1 MTFSPFRLKITTMK
15 KDRKRKLPR
24 IVAVLLT
31 IVVILVSIPLLLA
44 GISLF
49 GRIPVDSVFPD
60 DYMAYADIPNPV
72 RAASRIMKHRGI
84 DSLLADP
91 VFTPVAPT
99 VSLLQETSLLDN
111 PLVHIALNNPLT
123 GALYQDSTIL
133 LCYDTG
139 FLSALTRF
147 TPLLVS
153 RMKIPELYYVQAGN
167 HSRFEFRQDEIT
179 SFYAGFHHNLLVIS
193 NNRTLFESIF
203 DKPELPNE
211 ETVNSEKVFES
222 KSHDMAV
229 LINSRSFFSTFAPE
243 DTEIRSVLET
253 LEMPRLAEAAFSV
266 ETDKIDI
273 RVSIPLSST
282 TKEIQQILSKR
293 SPVPS
298 ILEYLPLTTQ
308 YATMISAGSL
318 EELIDMARVVQ
329 GRSFAKL
336 LDTAES
342 SSKMLVGLPLSD
354 LLYSWTGGEFAVFG
368 LEGQPNP
375 VFAVNVSDEQQRRT
389 VFSKLTS
396 SFALTQDDSVV
407 LEGVRIPSIRIPSFL
422 LSILS
427 IWDIT
432 IQSQYYL
439 VENDVLY
446 FSQSPENLLD
456 TVRSIRNNTTLIRQ
470 DDWRQ
475 LASGTDDRSSVAL
488 FYSLDRSIPFFL
500 RGNSD
505 FQRILKLYGRGLG
518 RIQFQEDTT
527 ILSLSILSGEPTG
540 ILPVPGYPVDIGQK
554 VGNKVSVLEFGKK
567 NEKRIILTLGDSSVL
582 ALDPR
587 TGKRYTLTEDSAIW
601 VLPDPSMKPEKPEDP
616 ALWVI
621 TARGRISL
629 VNGNLETVPGFPVST
644 GARLSSEPAAYGERI
659 YLPDQDTS
667 LYVVSRNGDL
677 EVLSMP
683 FSEVLRSPPVFFP
696 LGKKTYMGAYPK
708 GFFAELW
715 LTSDSGTP
723 EPGWPVSVSGI
734 AFGSPVLFQDQNELY
749 VAFITQAGDLTIFT
763 ERGSLKAGYPITL
776 PGVFYTQPVFCGEY
790 LWALSAGGRLYRI
803 SLDGSV
809 TSKEVPFT
817 AENAVVQAYDTTGD
831 GKAEIFVSGDGNA
844 IYGFTAMLEPLEDF
858 PLPAWGTPWFGDIN
872 GDGTIN
878 CFAVGMDSRLY
889 AWQLR

>member
-1 MTFSPFRLKITTMK
+1 MK
-15 KDRKRKLPR
+15 KDKKRKLPR

-44 GISLF
+44 GISFF
-49 GRIPVDSVFPD
+49 GRIPAESLFPD
-60 DYMAYADIPNPV
+60 EYMAYADIPNPV
-72 RAASRIMKHRGI
+72 RAASRIMKHRGM

-91 VFTPVAPT
+91 VLSPVAPT
-99 VSLLQETSLLDN
+99 VAFLQETGLLDN
-111 PLVHIALNNPLT
+111 PLVHLALNNPLT
-123 GALYQDSTIL
+123 GALYQDGTVL

-147 TPLLVS
+147 SPLLVS
-153 RMKIPELYYVQAGN
+153 RMKIPELYYVQAGT
-167 HSRFEFRQDEIT
+167 HSRFEFRQNDT
-179 SFYAGFHHNLLVIS
+179 TAFYAGFHHNVLVLS

-203 DKPELPNE
+203 DNPEISDGEP
-211 ETVNSEKVFES
+211 VKDDKVFES
-222 KSHDMAV
+222 DSHDMAV
-229 LINSRSFFSTFAPE
+229 LVNSHSFMSTFAP
-243 DTEIRSVLET
+243 DDPEIRSVLDT
-253 LEMPRLAEAAFSV
+253 LDMPRLAEAAISI

-273 RVSIPLSST
+273 RVSIPLSSS
-282 TKEIQQILSKR
+282 TKEIQQILSNK

-298 ILEYLPLTTQ
+298 ILEFLPLTTQ
-308 YATMISAGSL
+308 YATMISAGNL
-318 EELIDMARVVQ
+318 EELIDLARAVQ
-329 GRSFAKL
+329 GRSFQSM

-342 SSKMLVGLPLSD
+342 SSKMLTGLPLAD
-354 LLYSWTGGEFAVFG
+354 LLYSWTDGEFAVFG
-368 LEGQPNP
+368 LEGRPNP
-375 VFAVNVSDEQQRRT
+375 VFAVQVSDEQKRRS

-407 LEGVRIPSIRIPSFL
+407 LEGMRIPSIRIPSFL

-427 IWDIT
+427 IWDISVP
-432 IQSQYYL
+432 SQYYL
-439 VENDVLY
+439 VENNVLY

-456 TVRSIRNNTTLIRQ
+456 TVRSIRNNTSLIRQ
-470 DDWRQ
+470 DVWRQ
-475 LASGTDDRSSVAL
+475 LASGTDDRTSVAL

-505 FQRILKLYGRGLG
+505 LQRILKLYGRGLG

-540 ILPVPGYPVDIGQK
+540 ILPVPGYPADIGSK
-554 VGNKVSVLEFGKK
+554 VGNRVTVLEFTKK
-567 NEKRIILTLGDSSVL
+567 ADKRIILTLGESTVL

-587 TGKRYTLTEDSAIW
+587 TGKRYTLTEDSAVW
-601 VLPDPSMKPEKPEDP
+601 TLQDPSLKPEKPEDP

-621 TARGRISL
+621 TARGRVSL
-629 VNGNLETVPGFPVST
+629 VNGNLEPVSGFPVST
-644 GARLSSEPAAYGERI
+644 GARLSSEPAAYNEHL

-667 LYVVSRNGDL
+667 LYVVSRTGEI

-683 FSEVLRSPPVFFP
+683 FSEVLRSPPVFYSMDDTTF
-696 LGKKTYMGAYPK
+696 MGAYPK

-723 EPGWPVSVSGI
+723 LAGWPASVSGI
-734 AFGSPVLFQDQNELY
+734 AFGSPVLFENQKELSI
-749 VAFITQAGDLTIFT
+749 AFITQAGDLTIFT
-763 ERGSLKAGYPITL
+763 ERGSLKPGYPITL

-790 LWALSAGGRLYRI
+790 LWSLSAGGRLYRI
-803 SLDGSV
+803 SMDGSV
-809 TSKEVPFT
+809 SSIEIPDFT

-831 GKAEIFVSGDGNA
+831 GAAEIFVTGDANA
-844 IYGFTAMLEPLEDF
+844 LYGFTADLEPLEDF

-878 CFAVGMDSRLY
+878 CFAIGMDNRLY